1 MVTSGGMVPMMPV
14 AAGALAAPYVEAS
27 RTPLAAP
34 RSAPPSTPP
43 NFLLAADVPPP
54 PPSGGFSTDAIPEL
68 GKREETP
75 PPPMRQAYP
84 SRSSSRAQSPVS
96 AWEDGEPVGTSS
108 PSHVTSRARVPKLP
122 EFQGWQ
128 DVNPRL
134 SAAEVKLVPKEENT
148 STSNQSPGG
157 LRALRSERLT
167 WAEVTELEALE
178 DLEQVENCDSDIDGD
193 VNASLSCSSTPKPRS
208 PKSEEAPTLVPS
220 WRLAERKSL
229 VTNSPAGRGKL
240 VWRKVGTG
248 HETDVQEV
256 VTSPEA
262 SDPKRPTLLAGVSGL
277 RRARKGKNR

>member
-1 MVTSGGMVPMMPV
+1 MMPSV
-14 AAGALAAPYVEAS
+14 ACPSAAYVEAS
-27 RTPLAAP
+27 RTPLAVP

-54 PPSGGFSTDAIPEL
+54 PPSDGFSTTALLEL

-75 PPPMRQAYP
+75 PPPMRQALP

-96 AWEDGEPVGTSS
+96 AWEDGEPEEISS
-108 PSHVTSRARVPKLP
+108 PSHVSSCPRVPKLP

-134 SAAEVKLVPKEENT
+134 SAAKVRIAPKEKNT
-148 STSNQSPGG
+148 PTSNQSPGG
-157 LRALRSERLT
+157 LRLLRTERLT

-178 DLEQVENCDSDIDGD
+178 DLEQVENCDSDLDGD

-208 PKSEEAPTLVPS
+208 PKSEEALTLAPT

-240 VWRKVGTG
+240 VWRKVGTAS
-248 HETDVQEV
+248 ETDVQEV
-256 VTSPEA
+256 LTSPEV